1 MVVISPTVSPDQFT
15 EGKLLNAP
23 VNETLERIRING
35 ATALSPTERQVMT
48 VDTMTVTSGSR
59 RDIIEHQVDHQNHRR
74 FSEESNASEK
84 MRIEESERY
93 PENDSEGKRDS
104 SDVDLRRNSEIEA
117 ERRLRDLSE
126 NDFRFNPDRRPDI
139 ESRLRPD
146 VLRSNHEMDRIREIS
161 EVARLREI
169 AESERRLRSEEVYRL
184 TKESPDLHNPA
195 FNRLRDI
202 SIAESGHL
210 DKLGLRERDL
220 VESEHYTKLRRDN
233 VGAHHPQT
241 ASNPQRSRF
250 MITDILSGQGG
261 GHPPAMMV
269 RSPCSSPASSAGDGP
284 RDLSVHCRDPGD
296 SDDHESGTDSGIP
309 GEGSSVCSNGHKDE
323 DGRGGSNS
331 LSKKQRKARTAFTDH
346 QLQTLEKSFER
357 QKYLSVQDRMELAA
371 KLSLSDTQVKTWYQ
385 NRRTKWKR
393 QTAVGLELLA
403 EAGNYAA
410 FQRLYGGAP
419 YGCWPYPGAGAAG
432 PSAADI
438 YYRQAAA
445 AAVSTLQK
453 PLPYRLYPAGLGL
466 LPGPSTAHAPHLQAA
481 GSPLAAGL
489 SSLAASSSLSTLS
502 SYYNAAHHQSGQRS
516 PSPNDIPPA
525 SNSPRPSSRASS
537 VNVEEDSPSVV

>member
-15 EGKLLNAP
+15 EGKLNVP

-35 ATALSPTERQVMT
+35 ARALSPTERQVMT

-93 PENDSEGKRDS
+93 TENESEGKMERDPAE
-104 SDVDLRRNSEIEA
+104 VDRLSELRQRSGDIE
-117 ERRLRDLSE
+117 RLRDLSE
-126 NDFRFNPDRRPDI
+126 NEFRFRGGPDI
-139 ESRLRPD
+139 ESRLRPE

-220 VESEHYTKLRRDN
+220 AESEHYTKLRRDN
-233 VGAHHPQT
+233 VGPHHPQT
-241 ASNPQRSRF
+241 ASSIPQRSRF

-261 GHPPAMMV
+261 GHPPAAMMG

-309 GEGSSVCSNGHKDE
+309 GEGSSVCSNGK
-323 DGRGGSNS
+323 
-331 LSKKQRKARTAFTDH
+331 
-346 QLQTLEKSFER
+346 
-357 QKYLSVQDRMELAA
+357 
-371 KLSLSDTQVKTWYQ
+371 
-385 NRRTKWKR
+385 
-393 QTAVGLELLA
+393 
-403 EAGNYAA
+403 
-410 FQRLYGGAP
+410 
-419 YGCWPYPGAGAAG
+419 
-432 PSAADI
+432 
-438 YYRQAAA
+438 
-445 AAVSTLQK
+445 
-453 PLPYRLYPAGLGL
+453 
-466 LPGPSTAHAPHLQAA
+466 
-481 GSPLAAGL
+481 
-489 SSLAASSSLSTLS
+489 
-502 SYYNAAHHQSGQRS
+502 
-516 PSPNDIPPA
+516 
-525 SNSPRPSSRASS
+525 
-537 VNVEEDSPSVV
+537 

>member
-1 MVVISPTVSPDQFT
+1 MVVISPNVSPDQFT
-15 EGKLLNAP
+15 EGKLNVP

-93 PENDSEGKRDS
+93 TENDSEGKRFQEEPS
-104 SDVDLRRNSEIEA
+104 EVDRLAEIRQRSSEIE
-117 ERRLRDLSE
+117 RLRDLSE
-126 NDFRFNPDRRPDI
+126 NEFRFRGGESV
-139 ESRLRPD
+139 ESRLRPE

-169 AESERRLRSEEVYRL
+169 AESERRLRSEEEYRL
-184 TKESPDLHNPA
+184 SKDLHNPA

-210 DKLGLRERDL
+210 DKLGLRDREL

-233 VGAHHPQT
+233 VGGHHPQT

-261 GHPPAMMV
+261 GHPPSAMMV

-309 GEGSSVCSNGHKDE
+309 GEGSSVCSNGK
-323 DGRGGSNS
+323 
-331 LSKKQRKARTAFTDH
+331 
-346 QLQTLEKSFER
+346 
-357 QKYLSVQDRMELAA
+357 
-371 KLSLSDTQVKTWYQ
+371 
-385 NRRTKWKR
+385 
-393 QTAVGLELLA
+393 
-403 EAGNYAA
+403 
-410 FQRLYGGAP
+410 
-419 YGCWPYPGAGAAG
+419 
-432 PSAADI
+432 
-438 YYRQAAA
+438 
-445 AAVSTLQK
+445 
-453 PLPYRLYPAGLGL
+453 
-466 LPGPSTAHAPHLQAA
+466 
-481 GSPLAAGL
+481 
-489 SSLAASSSLSTLS
+489 
-502 SYYNAAHHQSGQRS
+502 
-516 PSPNDIPPA
+516 
-525 SNSPRPSSRASS
+525 
-537 VNVEEDSPSVV
+537 